1 MELLVEMPGAVPP
14 PPETW
19 LQCDACGKWRRLPS
33 TTAAA
38 EQPER
43 WECSLNP
50 EARGRGRG
58 RSKGRGRGRGRAHVG
73 QRRQLR
79 HARTPAGQLCRVV
92 GATLGVGVGVGVG

>member
-19 LQCDACGKWRRLPS
+19 LQCDACGKWRRVPS

-58 RSKGRGRGRGRAHVG
+58 RSKGRGRDRGRI
-73 QRRQLR
+73 QPR
-79 HARTPAGQLCRVV
+79 ARVQDRVRARARV
-92 GATLGVGVGVGVG
+92 RGPG

>member
-58 RSKGRGRGRGRAHVG
+58 RGRGRTTARVKTGRTAEAWRACS
-73 QRRQLR
+73 
-79 HARTPAGQLCRVV
+79 AAGS
-92 GATLGVGVGVGVG
+92 AM

>member
-50 EARGRGRG
+50 EV
-58 RSKGRGRGRGRAHVG
+58 SPYIFP
-73 QRRQLR
+73 LYLLYISSIS
-79 HARTPAGQLCRVV
+79 PYISLY
-92 GATLGVGVGVGVG
+92 LPISP

>member
-50 EARGRGRG
+50 EARGRGRV
-58 RSKGRGRGRGRAHVG
+58 RVMVRGRGRGRGRVRVRVSPSPDPNPNPNLALALTRPT
-73 QRRQLR
+73 RRW
-79 HARTPAGQLCRVV
+79 
-92 GATLGVGVGVGVG
+92 ATAP

>member
-19 LQCDACGKWRRLPS
+19 LQCDACGKWRRVPS

-50 EARGRGRG
+50 EVSPYISLYLPLSPYISLYLPIPPRYALL
-58 RSKGRGRGRGRAHVG
+58 A
-73 QRRQLR
+73 RRQGLALR
-79 HARTPAGQLCRVV
+79 GVAVALL
-92 GATLGVGVGVGVG
+92 TLTQP